1 MFKKISIAAAVLA
14 IIGII
19 VLWPKISL
27 YLAGSKKTL
36 NEKQSAFFFDAKSG
50 LKGLADQLEKAKII
64 GNKDALI
71 KVGEYK
77 ELNAD
82 RLASGKY
89 LIEPGTNYR
98 TLLNGFTK
106 NSNGNGNAEV
116 EVEVTFNNCRDV
128 YQLAGKVSRCIMTD
142 SLTLSEFL
150 TSESTLEKYDFTS
163 EELPALFL
171 PNTYRMFWDTDADQ
185 FLQRMAK
192 EFRDF
197 WTDERKQKLAAIGL
211 KSPSEAVTLASVV
224 YSEQGKNPSEWPT
237 IAGLYLNRIAKGM
250 KLQSDPTFKF
260 CWGDEL
266 EGVQRLTYEHRDRD
280 CPYNTYL
287 YKGLPPGPI
296 CIPPVACVDAVLNRE
311 KHNYVFMMAKPDYS
325 GLHDFTVD
333 YADHDRLAGIYS
345 RWLKSEGY

>member
-1 MFKKISIAAAVLA
+1 MFKKISIAVAILAV
-14 IIGII
+14 IGII

-27 YLAGSKKTL
+27 YFAGSKKTL
-36 NEKQSAFFFDAKSG
+36 NEKQTAFFFDAKSG
-50 LKGLADQLEKAKII
+50 LEGLADQLEEQKLI
-64 GNKDALI
+64 GSKDAFL

-128 YQLAGKVSRCIMTD
+128 EQLAGKVSRCIMTD
-142 SLTLSEFL
+142 SVQLAEFL
-150 TSESTLEKYDFTS
+150 TSQATLDKYGFTS
-163 EELPALFL
+163 EQLPALFL

-192 EFRDF
+192 EFKNF

-211 KSPSEAVTLASVV
+211 TSPSEAVTLASVV

-260 CWGDEL
+260 CWGREL
-266 EGVQRLTYEHRDRD
+266 DGVQRLTYEHRDKD

-311 KHNYVFMMAKPDYS
+311 KHDYIFMMAKPDYT
-325 GLHDFTVD
+325 GLHDFTVN

-345 RWLKSEGY
+345 KWLKAEGY

>member
-1 MFKKISIAAAVLA
+1 MFKKISIAAAALL
-14 IIGII
+14 I
-19 VLWPKISL
+19 VGLLIFWPKISL
-27 YLAGSKKTL
+27 YLAGSKKTK

-50 LKGLADQLEKAKII
+50 LKGLADQLEKAQII
-64 GNKDALI
+64 NNKKALI

-77 ELNAD
+77 ELNAE

-89 LIEPGTNYR
+89 MIQPGTDYR

-163 EELPALFL
+163 EQLPALFL
-171 PNTYRMFWDTDADQ
+171 PNTYRMFWDTDAEQ

-211 KSPSEAVTLASVV
+211 DTPSEAVTLASVV
-224 YSEQGKNPSEWPT
+224 YSEQGKNPSEWST
-237 IAGLYLNRIAKGM
+237 IAGLYLNRINKDM

-287 YKGLPPGPI
+287 YRGLPPGPI

-345 RWLKSEGY
+345 RWLKAEGY